1 MREIRLSGSMSGMW
15 KRSMI
20 GILRHRQPK
29 GSGTDRPHLNHRATS
44 RLYLRIEGE
53 RIYLHAIEVPLQ
65 NILQGM
71 AQQGIRVRIDPE
83 VNPRVSASYED
94 RDIQEAIAEIVK
106 PYNHVLVWEKVPD
119 KSSAFRLS
127 EIQIFRPGQKDIMQD
142 LRSRTFSLAKG
153 QKDGAL
159 FVRDELLLKVR
170 SKIDFDKLL
179 AKIGGTITDKN
190 EARGIYKVS
199 LPAGSDIEAIANSIN
214 SSPDIAQA
222 APDYAYPI
230 NSLYRTDR
238 ALPSSDNVNVIRR
251 DNKVPVA
258 VLDSGL
264 IPGIASDGFVIASFD
279 AVNPTNP
286 ISDNLGHG
294 TQMALIAS
302 GQITPFGAT
311 KEDGG
316 QVPVIAIRA
325 MDDNGFTTDFTILKS
340 IDYAMEKGAR
350 VISLSWGSAND
361 SEFLKEIL
369 DDAAAKGMIIVA
381 SAGNEPTGKPVY
393 PAAYSFVIGVGAA
406 YPDGKVWNK
415 SNYGS
420 FVSLYAPGFAAFTV
434 GYKGYPGIYVG
445 TSISAAFVANGIAN
459 YLSKYPESS
468 IQQIKAALMAGTLMA
483 GK

>member
-1 MREIRLSGSMSGMW
+1 MLKKIFISAAIIIMSLV
-15 KRSMI
+15 SNAPA
-20 GILRHRQPK
+20 L
-29 GSGTDRPHLNHRATS
+29 D
-44 RLYLRIEGE
+44 LRIEGE
-53 RIYLHAIEVPLQ
+53 RIYLHAVDEPLQ
-65 NILQGM
+65 NIMQGL
-71 AQQGIRVRIDPE
+71 AQKGIRIRIAPE
-83 VNPRVSASYED
+83 VNPRVSASYEN
-94 RDIQEAIAEIVK
+94 RDIQEVITEIVK
-106 PYNHVLVWEKVPD
+106 PYDHVLVWEKVPD
-119 KSSAFRLS
+119 KSSIFRLS

-142 LRSRTFSLAKG
+142 LRSRTFSLVKG

-170 SKIDFDKLL
+170 SRIDFNKLL

-190 EARGIYKVS
+190 EALGIYKVR
-199 LPAGSDIEAIANSIN
+199 LPAGSDIQAIANSIN
-214 SSPDIAQA
+214 SLPDIAQA

-230 NSLYRTDR
+230 NSLYRTDL
-238 ALPSSDNVNVIRR
+238 ALPSSENVKVFQK
-251 DNKVPVA
+251 DGKVPVA

-264 IPGIASDGFVIASFD
+264 IPGISSDGFVIVSFD
-279 AVNPTNP
+279 AVNPENP

-302 GQITPFGAT
+302 GQIVPFGAT
-311 KEDGG
+311 EEDGG
-316 QVPVIAIRA
+316 QVPVVAIRA

-361 SEFLKEIL
+361 SNFLKEIL
-369 DDAAAKGMIIVA
+369 DAATSKGMIIVA

-393 PAAYSFVIGVGAA
+393 PAAYSSVIGVGAA
-406 YPDGKVWNK
+406 YPDGKVWDK

-420 FVSLYAPGFAAFTV
+420 FVSIYAPGFAAFTV
-434 GYKGYPGIYVG
+434 GYKGDPGIYGG

-459 YLSKYPESS
+459 YLSKHPESNM
-468 IQQIKAALMAGTLMA
+468 QQIKAALMAGTLMA